1 MEQMLFEP
9 LLKVSVGVVT
19 AMSLLLLNYNLR
31 YFLAFIDGQTF
42 WLYHFC
48 VALFS
53 LVPITAVFGL
63 EAVLPD
69 DGAIRAVLVC
79 LFLIPTL
86 ALLMR
91 WEQQ

>member
-9 LLKVSVGVVT
+9 LLKVSIGVLT

-31 YFLAFIDGQTF
+31 YFLAFIDDQTF

-53 LVPITAVFGL
+53 LGVLTAVFGL

-91 WEQQ
+91 EQQ

>member
-9 LLKVSVGVVT
+9 LIGVLT

-31 YFLAFIDGQTF
+31 YFLAFIDDQTF

>member
-9 LLKVSVGVVT
+9 LLKVSVGVVI

-31 YFLAFIDGQTF
+31 YFLAFIDDQTF

-48 VALFS
+48 VAVGS

-91 WEQQ
+91 EQQ